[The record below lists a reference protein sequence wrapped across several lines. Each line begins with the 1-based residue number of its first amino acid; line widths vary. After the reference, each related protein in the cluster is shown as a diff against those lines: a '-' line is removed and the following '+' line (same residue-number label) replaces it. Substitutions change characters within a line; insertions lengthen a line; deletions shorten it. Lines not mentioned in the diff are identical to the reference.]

1 MKRHFH
7 EVIGLHVKLC
17 TLAAAT
23 LINRVTAHGCL
34 APRVFKSGPPP
45 LALSPLSS
53 SSCPE
58 VSPEHFLFLILM
70 STQFLESF
78 MAPEECRYQKPAQN
92 SRAGQE

>member
-34 APRVFKSGPPP
+34 AWLLVF
-45 LALSPLSS
+45 L
-53 SSCPE
+53 
-58 VSPEHFLFLILM
+58 
-70 STQFLESF
+70 
-78 MAPEECRYQKPAQN
+78 
-92 SRAGQE
+92 SRAPSLGPVSFVLIFMS

>member
-34 APRVFKSGPPP
+34 APRVFKSGPLPWP
-45 LALSPLSS
+45 SRL
-53 SSCPE
+53 CPHLH
-58 VSPEHFLFLILM
+58 VLHV
-70 STQFLESF
+70 
-78 MAPEECRYQKPAQN
+78 
-92 SRAGQE
+92 SRALPVSYSDVHTVSRKFYGS